1 MTDADVDG
9 AHIRTLLLTFLYRQM
24 PQLVEKGH
32 IYIAQPP
39 LYKVKKG
46 KKEMYLDTEEQLY
59 NFILEQGLVGV
70 KLFKIKGTKEVLE
83 YKEDQIRQI
92 CKSLKEIDTLVRKL
106 QRKGINWVEFMTMR
120 KNDKLPLYKIKTET
134 DEKFIYSEKEF
145 KTFKNSYLKEKK
157 DVNPELAI
165 EMTPEEMGLEVKDLW
180 EIPKLNDIVT
190 DLEKTDV
197 DLNSYQS
204 DQDDEKKQIL
214 FRLKQDAEIYDIY
227 DFEEMISVIN
237 KIGTQGT
244 TVQRYKGLG
253 EMNPEQLWET
263 TMNPE
268 NRRLIKITLE
278 DVVEAD
284 MIFTTLM
291 GDKVEPRKAFIETH
305 ALEVRNLDI

>member
-1 MTDADVDG
+1 
-9 AHIRTLLLTFLYRQM
+9 
-24 PQLVEKGH
+24 
-32 IYIAQPP
+32 
-39 LYKVKKG
+39 
-46 KKEMYLDTEEQLY
+46 MYLDTEEQLY
-59 NFILEQGLVGV
+59 NFILEQGLTGV
-70 KLFKIKGTKEVLE
+70 KLFKMKGTKETLE
-83 YKEDQIRQI
+83 YKEDQVRQI
-92 CKSLKEIDTLVRKL
+92 CKNLKEIDTLVRKL
-106 QRKGINWVEFMTMR
+106 QRKGISWNEFMAMR
-120 KNDKLPLYKIKTET
+120 KKDKMPLYKTKTEKE
-134 DEKFIYSEKEF
+134 EKFIYSEKEF
-145 KTFKNSYLKEKK
+145 KSFKNNYLKEKK

-165 EMTPEEMGLEVKDLW
+165 EMTPEELGLEVKDLW
-180 EIPKLNDIVT
+180 EIPKLHDLVT
-190 DLEKTDV
+190 GLEKTEV
-197 DLNSYQS
+197 DLSSYQS
-204 DQDDEKKQIL
+204 DLEVEKKQIL
-214 FRLKQDAEIYDIY
+214 FRLKQDGEVFDIY
-227 DFEEMISVIN
+227 DFEEMITVIN